1 MKAKLFRADPHY
13 LDILH
18 SFTVHDTLMALGY
31 YLVILIVY
39 YCTGSIMARTGKYYG
54 VFANIALMQI
64 PVMICRKMSSI
75 GLCKRNLKRSL
86 LVSGMIGILFL
97 LISTII
103 PGISSGA
110 KLLPLKKIASNV
122 IYFFVVIALSEEI
135 SFRGFIQPR
144 LYPLVKREWLAV
156 LFGGTRNDCC
166 SILAPVHSKRPI
178 PVLLAPGFYYAV
190 PAIREYIRKH
200 GASWPC
206 GFERGHICLNGC
218 IMGGCSSKE
227 KRSHEKHIN
236 KLS

>member
-1 MKAKLFRADPHY
+1 MKTKLFRADPHY

-18 SFTVHDTLMALGY
+18 SFTVPDALMALGY

-39 YCTGSIMARTGKYYG
+39 YCAGSIMARTGKYYG
-54 VFANIALMQI
+54 VFVNIALMLI
-64 PVMICRKMSSI
+64 PVMICRKMLSI

-110 KLLPLKKIASNV
+110 RLLPLKKIASNV

-156 LFGGTRNDCC
+156 LFGGLLFVFMHYPYQMAVRGMTAAQYWPQFIA
-166 SILAPVHSKRPI
+166 SAPFQFFWHLVFTILYRLVDLS
-178 PVLLAPGFYYAV
+178 
-190 PAIREYIRKH
+190 
-200 GASWPC
+200 
-206 GFERGHICLNGC
+206 
-218 IMGGCSSKE
+218 GG
-227 KRSHEKHIN
+227 IFA
-236 KLS
+236 

>member
-1 MKAKLFRADPHY
+1 MKTKLFRADPHY

-18 SFTVHDTLMALGY
+18 SFTVPDALMALGY

-39 YCTGSIMARTGKYYG
+39 YCAGSIMARTGKYYG
-54 VFANIALMQI
+54 VFVNIALMLI
-64 PVMICRKMSSI
+64 PVMICRKMLSI

-110 KLLPLKKIASNV
+110 RLLPLKKIASNV

-156 LFGGTRNDCC
+156 LFGGLLFVFMHYPYQMAVRGMTAAQYWPQFIA
-166 SILAPVHSKRPI
+166 SAPFQFFWHLVFTILYRRYGNIYGST
-178 PVLLAPGFYYAV
+178 LL
-190 PAIREYIRKH
+190 H
-200 GASWPC
+200 
-206 GFERGHICLNGC
+206 CLVDLS
-218 IMGGCSSKE
+218 GG
-227 KRSHEKHIN
+227 IFA
-236 KLS
+236 

>member
-39 YCTGSIMARTGKYYG
+39 YCVGSIMARTGKYYG
-54 VFANIALMQI
+54 VFANIALMLI

-97 LISTII
+97 
-103 PGISSGA
+103 
-110 KLLPLKKIASNV
+110 IASNV

-156 LFGGTRNDCC
+156 LFGG
-166 SILAPVHSKRPI
+166 ILFVFMHYPYQMAARGMTAAQYWPQFIASAPFQFFWHLVFTTLYRRYGNIYGST
-178 PVLLAPGFYYAV
+178 VL
-190 PAIREYIRKH
+190 H
-200 GASWPC
+200 GLVDLS
-206 GFERGHICLNGC
+206 
-218 IMGGCSSKE
+218 GG
-227 KRSHEKHIN
+227 IFA
-236 KLS
+236 

>member
-1 MKAKLFRADPHY
+1 MKTKLFRADPHY
-13 LDILH
+13 LDILQ
-18 SFTVHDTLMALGY
+18 SFTVPDALMALGY

-54 VFANIALMQI
+54 VFVNIALMLI

-135 SFRGFIQPR
+135 SFRGYIQPR

-156 LFGGTRNDCC
+156 LFGGLLFVFMHYPYQMAARGMTAAQYWPQFIA
-166 SILAPVHSKRPI
+166 SAPFQFFWHLVFTILYRRYGNIYGST
-178 PVLLAPGFYYAV
+178 VL
-190 PAIREYIRKH
+190 H
-200 GASWPC
+200 GLVDLS
-206 GFERGHICLNGC
+206 
-218 IMGGCSSKE
+218 GG
-227 KRSHEKHIN
+227 IFA
-236 KLS
+236 

>member
-1 MKAKLFRADPHY
+1 MKTKLFRADPHY

-18 SFTVHDTLMALGY
+18 SFTVPDALMALGY

-54 VFANIALMQI
+54 VFVNIALMLI
-64 PVMICRKMSSI
+64 PVMICRKVSSI

-122 IYFFVVIALSEEI
+122 IYFFVAIALSEEI
-135 SFRGFIQPR
+135 SFRGYIQPR

-156 LFGGTRNDCC
+156 LFGG
-166 SILAPVHSKRPI
+166 ILFVFMHYPYQMAARGMTAAQYWPQFIASAPFQFFWHLVFTILYRRYGNIYGST
-178 PVLLAPGFYYAV
+178 VL
-190 PAIREYIRKH
+190 H
-200 GASWPC
+200 GLVDLS
-206 GFERGHICLNGC
+206 
-218 IMGGCSSKE
+218 GG
-227 KRSHEKHIN
+227 IFA
-236 KLS
+236 

>member
-1 MKAKLFRADPHY
+1 MKTKLFRADLHY

-18 SFTVHDTLMALGY
+18 SFTVPDALMALGY

-54 VFANIALMQI
+54 VFVNIALMLI

-122 IYFFVVIALSEEI
+122 IYFFVAIALSEEI
-135 SFRGFIQPR
+135 SFRGYIQPR

-156 LFGGTRNDCC
+156 LFGG
-166 SILAPVHSKRPI
+166 ILFVFMHYPYQMAARGMTAAQYWPQFIASAPFKFFWHLVFTILYRRYGNIYGST
-178 PVLLAPGFYYAV
+178 VL
-190 PAIREYIRKH
+190 H
-200 GASWPC
+200 GLVDLS
-206 GFERGHICLNGC
+206 
-218 IMGGCSSKE
+218 GG
-227 KRSHEKHIN
+227 IFA
-236 KLS
+236 

>member
-1 MKAKLFRADPHY
+1 MKTKLFRADPHY

-18 SFTVHDTLMALGY
+18 SFTVPDALMALGY

-54 VFANIALMQI
+54 VFVNIALMLI

-122 IYFFVVIALSEEI
+122 IYFFVAIALSEEI
-135 SFRGFIQPR
+135 SFRGYIQPR

-156 LFGGTRNDCC
+156 LFGG
-166 SILAPVHSKRPI
+166 ILFVFMHYPYQMAARGMTAAQYWPQFIASAPFQFFWHLVFTILYRRYGNIYGST
-178 PVLLAPGFYYAV
+178 VL
-190 PAIREYIRKH
+190 H
-200 GASWPC
+200 GLVDLS
-206 GFERGHICLNGC
+206 
-218 IMGGCSSKE
+218 GG
-227 KRSHEKHIN
+227 IFA
-236 KLS
+236 

>member
-1 MKAKLFRADPHY
+1 MKTKLFRADPHY

-18 SFTVHDTLMALGY
+18 SFTVPDALMALGY

-39 YCTGSIMARTGKYYG
+39 YCAGSIMARTGKYYG
-54 VFANIALMQI
+54 VFVNIALMLI
-64 PVMICRKMSSI
+64 PVMICRKMLSI

-110 KLLPLKKIASNV
+110 RLLPLKKIASNV

-156 LFGGTRNDCC
+156 LFGG
-166 SILAPVHSKRPI
+166 
-178 PVLLAPGFYYAV
+178 LLFVFRQIIFRQWRLG
-190 PAIREYIRKH
+190 E
-200 GASWPC
+200 C
-206 GFERGHICLNGC
+206 T
-218 IMGGCSSKE
+218 
-227 KRSHEKHIN
+227 
-236 KLS
+236 KLI

>member
-1 MKAKLFRADPHY
+1 MKTKLFRADPHY

-18 SFTVHDTLMALGY
+18 SFTVPDALMALGY

-54 VFANIALMQI
+54 VFVNIALMLI

-135 SFRGFIQPR
+135 SFRGYIQPR

-156 LFGGTRNDCC
+156 LFGG
-166 SILAPVHSKRPI
+166 ILFVFMHYPYQMAARGMTAAQYWPQFIASAPFKFFWHLVFTILYRRYGNIYGST
-178 PVLLAPGFYYAV
+178 VL
-190 PAIREYIRKH
+190 H
-200 GASWPC
+200 GLVDLS
-206 GFERGHICLNGC
+206 
-218 IMGGCSSKE
+218 GG
-227 KRSHEKHIN
+227 IFA
-236 KLS
+236 

>member
-1 MKAKLFRADPHY
+1 MKTKLFRADPHY

-18 SFTVHDTLMALGY
+18 SFTVPDALMALGY

-39 YCTGSIMARTGKYYG
+39 YCAGSIMARTGKYYG
-54 VFANIALMQI
+54 VFVNIALMLI

-110 KLLPLKKIASNV
+110 RLLPLKKIASNV

-156 LFGGTRNDCC
+156 LFGGLLFVFMHYPYQMAVRGMTAAQYWPQFIA
-166 SILAPVHSKRPI
+166 SAPFQFFWHLVFTILYRRYGNIYGST
-178 PVLLAPGFYYAV
+178 LL
-190 PAIREYIRKH
+190 H
-200 GASWPC
+200 
-206 GFERGHICLNGC
+206 CLVDLS
-218 IMGGCSSKE
+218 GG
-227 KRSHEKHIN
+227 IFA
-236 KLS
+236 

>member
-13 LDILH
+13 LDILQ
-18 SFTVHDTLMALGY
+18 SFTVPDALMALGY

-39 YCTGSIMARTGKYYG
+39 YCAGSIMARTGKYYG
-54 VFANIALMQI
+54 VFVNIALMLI
-64 PVMICRKMSSI
+64 PVIICRKMSSI

-86 LVSGMIGILFL
+86 LVSGVTGILFL

-110 KLLPLKKIASNV
+110 ELLPLKKIASNV

-156 LFGGTRNDCC
+156 LFGGLLFVFMHYPYQMAARGM
-166 SILAPVHSKRPI
+166 SAAQYWPQFIASAPFQFFWHLVFTMLYRRYGNI
-178 PVLLAPGFYYAV
+178 YANAVL
-190 PAIREYIRKH
+190 H
-200 GASWPC
+200 GLVDLS
-206 GFERGHICLNGC
+206 
-218 IMGGCSSKE
+218 GG
-227 KRSHEKHIN
+227 IFA
-236 KLS
+236 

>member
-18 SFTVHDTLMALGY
+18 SFTVPDALMALGY

-39 YCTGSIMARTGKYYG
+39 YCAGSIMARTGKYYG
-54 VFANIALMQI
+54 VFANIALMLI

-135 SFRGFIQPR
+135 SFRGFYTAKALPS
-144 LYPLVKREWLAV
+144 
-156 LFGGTRNDCC
+156 G
-166 SILAPVHSKRPI
+166 
-178 PVLLAPGFYYAV
+178 
-190 PAIREYIRKH
+190 
-200 GASWPC
+200 
-206 GFERGHICLNGC
+206 
-218 IMGGCSSKE
+218 
-227 KRSHEKHIN
+227 
-236 KLS
+236 

>member
-1 MKAKLFRADPHY
+1 MKTKLFRADPHY
-13 LDILH
+13 LDMLQ
-18 SFTVHDTLMALGY
+18 SFTVPDALMALGY

-54 VFANIALMQI
+54 VFVNIALMLI

-122 IYFFVVIALSEEI
+122 IYFFVAIALSEEI
-135 SFRGFIQPR
+135 SFRGYIQPR

-156 LFGGTRNDCC
+156 LFGG
-166 SILAPVHSKRPI
+166 ILFVFMHYPYQMAARGMTAAQYWPQFIASAPFQFFWHLVFTILYRRYGNIYGST
-178 PVLLAPGFYYAV
+178 VL
-190 PAIREYIRKH
+190 H
-200 GASWPC
+200 GLVDLS
-206 GFERGHICLNGC
+206 
-218 IMGGCSSKE
+218 GG
-227 KRSHEKHIN
+227 IFA
-236 KLS
+236 

>member
-1 MKAKLFRADPHY
+1 MKAKLFRAYPHY
-13 LDILH
+13 LDMLH
-18 SFTVHDTLMALGY
+18 SFTVPDALMALGY

-54 VFANIALMQI
+54 VFVNIALMLI

-86 LVSGMIGILFL
+86 LVSGVTGILFL

-122 IYFFVVIALSEEI
+122 IYFFVAIALSEEI
-135 SFRGFIQPR
+135 SFRGYIQPR

-156 LFGGTRNDCC
+156 LFGG
-166 SILAPVHSKRPI
+166 ILFVFMHYPYQMAARGMTAAQYWPQFIASAPFKFFWHLVFTILYRRYGNIYGST
-178 PVLLAPGFYYAV
+178 VL
-190 PAIREYIRKH
+190 H
-200 GASWPC
+200 GLVDLS
-206 GFERGHICLNGC
+206 
-218 IMGGCSSKE
+218 GG
-227 KRSHEKHIN
+227 IFA
-236 KLS
+236 

>member
-1 MKAKLFRADPHY
+1 MKTKLFRADPHY

-18 SFTVHDTLMALGY
+18 SFTVPDALMALGY
-31 YLVILIVY
+31 YLVIRIVY
-39 YCTGSIMARTGKYYG
+39 YCAGSIMSRTGKYYG
-54 VFANIALMQI
+54 VFANIALMLI
-64 PVMICRKMSSI
+64 PVMICRKMLSI

-110 KLLPLKKIASNV
+110 RLLPLKKIASNV

-156 LFGGTRNDCC
+156 LFGGLLFVFMHYPYQMAVRGMTAAQYWPQFIA
-166 SILAPVHSKRPI
+166 SAPFQFFWHLVFTILYRRYGNIYGST
-178 PVLLAPGFYYAV
+178 LL
-190 PAIREYIRKH
+190 H
-200 GASWPC
+200 
-206 GFERGHICLNGC
+206 CLVDLS
-218 IMGGCSSKE
+218 GG
-227 KRSHEKHIN
+227 IFA
-236 KLS
+236 

>member
-1 MKAKLFRADPHY
+1 MKTKLFRADPHY

-18 SFTVHDTLMALGY
+18 SFTVPDALMALGY

-39 YCTGSIMARTGKYYG
+39 YCAGSIMARTGKYYG
-54 VFANIALMQI
+54 VFVNIALMLI
-64 PVMICRKMSSI
+64 PVMICRKMLSI
-75 GLCKRNLKRSL
+75 GLCKRNMKRSL

-110 KLLPLKKIASNV
+110 RLLPLKKIASNV

-156 LFGGTRNDCC
+156 LFGGLLFVFMHYPYQMAVRGMTAAQYWPQFIA
-166 SILAPVHSKRPI
+166 SAPFQFFWHLVFTILYRRYGNIYGST
-178 PVLLAPGFYYAV
+178 LL
-190 PAIREYIRKH
+190 H
-200 GASWPC
+200 
-206 GFERGHICLNGC
+206 CLVDLS
-218 IMGGCSSKE
+218 GG
-227 KRSHEKHIN
+227 IFA
-236 KLS
+236 

>member
-1 MKAKLFRADPHY
+1 MKTKLFRADPHY

-18 SFTVHDTLMALGY
+18 SFTVPDALMALGY
-31 YLVILIVY
+31 YLIILIVY

-54 VFANIALMQI
+54 VFVNIALMLI

-122 IYFFVVIALSEEI
+122 IYFFVAIALSEEI
-135 SFRGFIQPR
+135 SFRGYIQPR

-156 LFGGTRNDCC
+156 LFGG
-166 SILAPVHSKRPI
+166 ILFVFMHYPYQMAARGMTAAQYWPQFIASAPFQFFWHLVFTILYRRYGNIYGST
-178 PVLLAPGFYYAV
+178 VL
-190 PAIREYIRKH
+190 H
-200 GASWPC
+200 GLVDLS
-206 GFERGHICLNGC
+206 
-218 IMGGCSSKE
+218 GG
-227 KRSHEKHIN
+227 IFA
-236 KLS
+236 

>member
-1 MKAKLFRADPHY
+1 MKTKLFRADPHY

-39 YCTGSIMARTGKYYG
+39 YCAGSIMARTGKYYG
-54 VFANIALMQI
+54 VFVNIALMLI

-144 LYPLVKREWLAV
+144 LYPLVKLEWLAV
-156 LFGGTRNDCC
+156 LFGG
-166 SILAPVHSKRPI
+166 ILFVFMHYPYQMAARGMTAAQYWPQFIASAPFQFFWHL
-178 PVLLAPGFYYAV
+178 VLTTLYRRYGNIYGSTV
-190 PAIREYIRKH
+190 LH
-200 GASWPC
+200 GLVDLS
-206 GFERGHICLNGC
+206 
-218 IMGGCSSKE
+218 GG
-227 KRSHEKHIN
+227 IFA
-236 KLS
+236 

>member
-39 YCTGSIMARTGKYYG
+39 YCTGSIMART
-54 VFANIALMQI
+54 
-64 PVMICRKMSSI
+64 
-75 GLCKRNLKRSL
+75 
-86 LVSGMIGILFL
+86 
-97 LISTII
+97 ISTII

-156 LFGGTRNDCC
+156 LFGG
-166 SILAPVHSKRPI
+166 ILFVFMHYPYQMAARGMTAAQYWPQFIASAPFQFFWHLVFTTLYRRYGNIYGST
-178 PVLLAPGFYYAV
+178 VL
-190 PAIREYIRKH
+190 H
-200 GASWPC
+200 GLVDLS
-206 GFERGHICLNGC
+206 
-218 IMGGCSSKE
+218 GG
-227 KRSHEKHIN
+227 IFA
-236 KLS
+236 

>member
-1 MKAKLFRADPHY
+1 MKTKLFRADPHY

-18 SFTVHDTLMALGY
+18 SFTVPDALMALGY

-39 YCTGSIMARTGKYYG
+39 YCTGSIMARTGMYYG
-54 VFANIALMQI
+54 VFANIALMLI
-64 PVMICRKMSSI
+64 PVMICRKMLSI

-110 KLLPLKKIASNV
+110 RLLPLKKIASNV

-156 LFGGTRNDCC
+156 LFGGLLFVFMHYPYQMAVRGMTAAQYWPQFIA
-166 SILAPVHSKRPI
+166 SAPFQFFWHLVFTILYRRYGNIYGST
-178 PVLLAPGFYYAV
+178 LL
-190 PAIREYIRKH
+190 H
-200 GASWPC
+200 
-206 GFERGHICLNGC
+206 CLVDLS
-218 IMGGCSSKE
+218 GG
-227 KRSHEKHIN
+227 IFA
-236 KLS
+236 

>member
-54 VFANIALMQI
+54 VFANIALMLI

-110 KLLPLKKIASNV
+110 KLLPLQKIASNV

-156 LFGGTRNDCC
+156 LFGG
-166 SILAPVHSKRPI
+166 ILFVFMHYPYQMAARGMTAAQYWPQFIASAPFQFFWHLVFTTLYRRYGNIYGST
-178 PVLLAPGFYYAV
+178 VL
-190 PAIREYIRKH
+190 H
-200 GASWPC
+200 GLVDLS
-206 GFERGHICLNGC
+206 
-218 IMGGCSSKE
+218 GG
-227 KRSHEKHIN
+227 IFA
-236 KLS
+236 

>member
-1 MKAKLFRADPHY
+1 MKTKLFRADPHY

-18 SFTVHDTLMALGY
+18 SFTVPDALMALGY

-39 YCTGSIMARTGKYYG
+39 YCAGSIMARTGKYYG
-54 VFANIALMQI
+54 VFVNVALMLI

-110 KLLPLKKIASNV
+110 RLLPLKKIASNV

-156 LFGGTRNDCC
+156 LFGGLLFVFMHYPYQMAVRGMTAAQYWPQFIA
-166 SILAPVHSKRPI
+166 SAPFQFFWHLVFTILYRRYGNIYGST
-178 PVLLAPGFYYAV
+178 LL
-190 PAIREYIRKH
+190 H
-200 GASWPC
+200 
-206 GFERGHICLNGC
+206 CLVDLS
-218 IMGGCSSKE
+218 GG
-227 KRSHEKHIN
+227 IFA
-236 KLS
+236 

>member
-13 LDILH
+13 LDMLH

-31 YLVILIVY
+31 YLAILIVY
-39 YCTGSIMARTGKYYG
+39 YCAGSIMARTGKYYG
-54 VFANIALMQI
+54 VLVNIALMLI

-135 SFRGFIQPR
+135 SFRGYIQPR

-156 LFGGTRNDCC
+156 LFGGLLFVFMHYPYQMAARGMTAAQYWPQFIA
-166 SILAPVHSKRPI
+166 SAPFQFFWHLVFTMLYRRYGNIYAST
-178 PVLLAPGFYYAV
+178 VL
-190 PAIREYIRKH
+190 H
-200 GASWPC
+200 GLVDLS
-206 GFERGHICLNGC
+206 
-218 IMGGCSSKE
+218 GG
-227 KRSHEKHIN
+227 IFA
-236 KLS
+236 

>member
-13 LDILH
+13 LDMLH

-39 YCTGSIMARTGKYYG
+39 YCAGSIMARTGKYYG
-54 VFANIALMQI
+54 VL
-64 PVMICRKMSSI
+64 MSSI

-156 LFGGTRNDCC
+156 LFGG
-166 SILAPVHSKRPI
+166 ILFVFMHYPYQMAARGMTAAQYWPQFIASAPFQFFWHLVFTTLYRRYGNIYGST
-178 PVLLAPGFYYAV
+178 VL
-190 PAIREYIRKH
+190 H
-200 GASWPC
+200 GLVDLS
-206 GFERGHICLNGC
+206 
-218 IMGGCSSKE
+218 GG
-227 KRSHEKHIN
+227 IFA
-236 KLS
+236 

>member
-1 MKAKLFRADPHY
+1 MKTKLFRADPHY

-18 SFTVHDTLMALGY
+18 SFTVPDALMALGY

-54 VFANIALMQI
+54 VFVNIALMLI

-122 IYFFVVIALSEEI
+122 IYFFVAIALSEEI
-135 SFRGFIQPR
+135 SFRGYIQPR

-156 LFGGTRNDCC
+156 LFGG
-166 SILAPVHSKRPI
+166 ILFVFMHYPYQMAARGMTAAQYWPQFIASAPFKFFWHLVFTILYRRYGNIYGST
-178 PVLLAPGFYYAV
+178 VL
-190 PAIREYIRKH
+190 H
-200 GASWPC
+200 GLVDLS
-206 GFERGHICLNGC
+206 
-218 IMGGCSSKE
+218 GG
-227 KRSHEKHIN
+227 IFA
-236 KLS
+236 

>member
-31 YLVILIVY
+31 YLV
-39 YCTGSIMARTGKYYG
+39 G
-54 VFANIALMQI
+54 VFANIALMLI

-144 LYPLVKREWLAV
+144 LYPLVKREWLFCVHA
-156 LFGGTRNDCC
+156 LSLPDGGTRNDCC

-227 KRSHEKHIN
+227 KRSHEKNIN

>member
-18 SFTVHDTLMALGY
+18 SFTVPDALMALGY

-39 YCTGSIMARTGKYYG
+39 YCAGSIMARTGKYYG
-54 VFANIALMQI
+54 VFVNIALMLI

-110 KLLPLKKIASNV
+110 ELLPLKKIASNV

-156 LFGGTRNDCC
+156 LFGGLLFVFMHYPYQMAARGM
-166 SILAPVHSKRPI
+166 SAAQYWPQFIASAPFQFFWHLVFTMLYRRYGNI
-178 PVLLAPGFYYAV
+178 YANAVL
-190 PAIREYIRKH
+190 H
-200 GASWPC
+200 GLVDLS
-206 GFERGHICLNGC
+206 
-218 IMGGCSSKE
+218 GG
-227 KRSHEKHIN
+227 IFA
-236 KLS
+236 

>member
-13 LDILH
+13 LDILQ
-18 SFTVHDTLMALGY
+18 SFTVPDALMALGY

-54 VFANIALMQI
+54 VFVNIALMLI

-135 SFRGFIQPR
+135 SFRGYIQPR

-156 LFGGTRNDCC
+156 LFGGLLFVFMHYPYQMAARGMTAAQYWPQFIA
-166 SILAPVHSKRPI
+166 SAPFQFFWHLVFTILYRRYGNIYGST
-178 PVLLAPGFYYAV
+178 VL
-190 PAIREYIRKH
+190 H
-200 GASWPC
+200 GLVDLS
-206 GFERGHICLNGC
+206 
-218 IMGGCSSKE
+218 GG
-227 KRSHEKHIN
+227 IFT
-236 KLS
+236 

>member
-1 MKAKLFRADPHY
+1 MKTKLFRADPHY

-18 SFTVHDTLMALGY
+18 SFTVPDALMALGY

-54 VFANIALMQI
+54 VFVNIALMLI

-97 LISTII
+97 LISTVI

-122 IYFFVVIALSEEI
+122 IYFFVAIALSEEI
-135 SFRGFIQPR
+135 SFRGYIQPR

-156 LFGGTRNDCC
+156 LFGGLLFVFMHYPYQMAARGMTAAQYWPQFIA
-166 SILAPVHSKRPI
+166 SAPFKFFWHLVFTILYRRYGNIYGST
-178 PVLLAPGFYYAV
+178 VL
-190 PAIREYIRKH
+190 H
-200 GASWPC
+200 GLVDLS
-206 GFERGHICLNGC
+206 
-218 IMGGCSSKE
+218 GG
-227 KRSHEKHIN
+227 IFA
-236 KLS
+236 